1 MNSSITISSIMGESG
16 ILMDEFHP
24 LNENQMFMGEIH

>member
-1 MNSSITISSIMGESG
+1 MGESG

-24 LNENQMFMGEIH
+24 LNENQMFMGEIHW